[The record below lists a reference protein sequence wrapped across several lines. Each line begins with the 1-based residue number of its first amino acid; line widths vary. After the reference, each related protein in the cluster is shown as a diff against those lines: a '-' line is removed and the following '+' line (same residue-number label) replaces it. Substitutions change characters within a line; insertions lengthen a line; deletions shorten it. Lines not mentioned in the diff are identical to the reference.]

1 MNYLIVKEIN
11 WAAGDD
17 YWGDY
22 ALISRASI
30 PQINVNCNCKSHATV
45 DSSINMKCNVRM
57 QHG

>member
-30 PQINVNCNCKSHATV
+30 PRINVIVRAMQQ
-45 DSSINMKCNVRM
+45 SILRLI
-57 QHG
+57 